1 MRMLRKCS
9 RETHVCACRARP
21 LSNGVGSNVSCMRS
35 LNTSTT
41 STPEYDAKLESYS
54 PAELKVSPP
63 EERLPAVVLASE
75 KSGGEPETL
84 EIG

>member
-1 MRMLRKCS
+1 
-9 RETHVCACRARP
+9 
-21 LSNGVGSNVSCMRS
+21 MRS
-35 LNTSTT
+35 LKTSTT

>member
-1 MRMLRKCS
+1 
-9 RETHVCACRARP
+9 
-21 LSNGVGSNVSCMRS
+21 MRS
-35 LNTSTT
+35 LRTSTT

-84 EIG
+84 EMG